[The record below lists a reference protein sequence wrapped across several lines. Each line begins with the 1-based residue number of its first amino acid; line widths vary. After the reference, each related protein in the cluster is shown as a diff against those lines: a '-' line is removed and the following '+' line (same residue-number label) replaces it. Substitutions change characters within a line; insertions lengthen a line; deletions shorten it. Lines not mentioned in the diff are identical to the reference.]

1 MVTALG
7 GDAATLKAIKA
18 DIGLVDKAYYPQ

>member
-7 GDAATLKAIKA
+7 GDPAALVAIKA
-18 DIGLVDKAYYPQ
+18 DIGLVDKAFYPQ